1 MKCSCP
7 CLCVAFQLEDVPQ
20 IHNMCI
26 YIYIRATFDAERE
39 VGFGWRG
46 LKEYL

>member
-1 MKCSCP
+1 
-7 CLCVAFQLEDVPQ
+7 VY
-20 IHNMCI
+20 I